1 MSEFLTAAAGWC
13 TANLEGGATAVVPIV
28 IEQEAP
34 APTPA
39 PVRPRTPAP
48 VPPTKPYPN
57 PVFLMA
63 SVANPGLLPLAFSD
77 PTNVV

>member
-1 MSEFLTAAAGWC
+1 MSEFLTAAVGWC
-13 TANLEGGATAVVPIV
+13 AANLEGGATAVVPIV
-28 IEQEAP
+28 IEQEQAP
-34 APTPA
+34 AA
-39 PVRPRTPAP
+39 REQRPRTPAP
-48 VPPTKPYPN
+48 VPPMKPYPN